1 MPKDTRTKT
10 AGVAGGKKMSSSP
23 WRGLPAKLRG
33 IPGSDQL
40 FTMWG
45 NDSFRR
51 APPVLPPN
59 LSVWDAR
66 DPSRPLPYSFQTPT
80 PIAPPPITGVAFV
93 TQARAA
99 RSKPKAKQKQTLP
112 RLLPAFHP
120 SSHSP
125 SDNPSCSSTVAS
137 SVPEKSYLY
146 TYPVPS
152 SSNQHPGSAFPLSWP
167 PPPPPPGYVKDEPM
181 VVELPSP
188 SYASSSEQ
196 GHGSEPDESSP
207 EREEL
212 SVSKTDSSFVYLPI
226 PALPCSPPLSPW
238 SSPGRTS
245 PLRLDESLSGEDLPQ
260 GLPSVA
266 RAHSEPLQTCGEEG
280 WGVYEV
286 CRRRRLPRMIFKKPV
301 TSLPELDLSGTGT
314 DLVLPALRSP
324 CSAPDEQDS
333 ADEGRDFDA
342 SCQAERRP
350 RYSPYHNVNAS
361 RGAQEEGESDLPPL
375 RLLLDQLEIDEHRR
389 AQSEAQSQPPPDA
402 PLADKLHIT
411 LIPTGERASPA
422 SSRRGRRATKTAD
435 ATTPVPTPSLSTVAR
450 LAPRRPGQVK
460 LGAVPNSGV
469 AIPCT
474 SGGCTAA
481 AAVHP
486 QRGGLHAF

>member
-1 MPKDTRTKT
+1 
-10 AGVAGGKKMSSSP
+10 
-23 WRGLPAKLRG
+23 
-33 IPGSDQL
+33 
-40 FTMWG
+40 MWG

-51 APPVLPPN
+51 APPALPPN

-99 RSKPKAKQKQTLP
+99 RSKPKAKPKLP

-120 SSHSP
+120 SSRSP
-125 SDNPSCSSTVAS
+125 SNNPSSTAS
-137 SVPEKSYLY
+137 PAALEQSYLY

-152 SSNQHPGSAFPLSWP
+152 SSGQPPGSFAPLSWP

-181 VVELPSP
+181 VIELPSP

-196 GHGSEPDESSP
+196 GHGSEPDYSSS
-207 EREEL
+207 ERSEW
-212 SVSKTDSSFVYLPI
+212 SVPKKKKSFVYLPI

-238 SSPGRTS
+238 SSPGQTCP
-245 PLRLDESLSGEDLPQ
+245 PLMPEESLSGEDLPQ
-260 GLPSVA
+260 DPPSIG
-266 RAHSEPLQTCGEEG
+266 RAYSEPVQTRDGEG
-280 WGVYEV
+280 WGLYEV

-301 TSLPELDLSGTGT
+301 TPLHELDLPGTGT
-314 DLVLPALRSP
+314 DLVLPTLRTPST
-324 CSAPDEQDS
+324 APDEQDS

-342 SCQAERRP
+342 SCQAERRA
-350 RYSPYHNVNAS
+350 RYSPYYTVNAS
-361 RGAQEEGESDLPPL
+361 RGAQEEGEGDLPPL

-389 AQSEAQSQPPPDA
+389 AQSEAQSQPPSNA
-402 PLADKLHIT
+402 LLADELLTT
-411 LIPTGERASPA
+411 LIPANERTSPA
-422 SSRRGRRATKTAD
+422 ASRDGRPAAKTTEA
-435 ATTPVPTPSLSTVAR
+435 ATPVPTQPSLSAVAG
-450 LAPRRPGQVK
+450 LAPRHTGQVK
-460 LGAVPNSGV
+460 LGAVSGSGA

-474 SGGCTAA
+474 AGGRTAA
-481 AAVHP
+481 SVHP